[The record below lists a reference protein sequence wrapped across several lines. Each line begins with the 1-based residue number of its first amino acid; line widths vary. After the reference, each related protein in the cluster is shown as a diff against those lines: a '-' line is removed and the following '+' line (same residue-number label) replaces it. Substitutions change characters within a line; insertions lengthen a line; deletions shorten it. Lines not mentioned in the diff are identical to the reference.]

1 MSEPF
6 SSQPEDAATP
16 TVYVGAHIPLRLYR
30 LMTEEAEAAMVSRSE
45 VFRRALAER
54 YGEGETAVR
63 PLAGD
68 REPQAKEQ
76 DA

>member
-6 SSQPEDAATP
+6 SSQAEDATTP
-16 TVYVGAHIPLRLYR
+16 TVYVGAHIPLRLYC
-30 LMTEEAEAAMVSRSE
+30 LLTEEAEGAMVSRSE
-45 VFRRALAER
+45 VLRRALADR
-54 YGEGETAVR
+54 YGEGQAAVQ

-68 REPQAKEQ
+68 QEQQAREQ